1 MTILRFDSIAGR
13 GVLVFIMEGDKEN
26 QLEVLKTDVW
36 TKLPQ
41 LNLEEL
47 EQVCTALDLPI
58 EPSKQGRRSAVY
70 SIVTLHL
77 MSNEVNNMDVDMS
90 LDMFGNVRGAL
101 DGILTVRTMKT
112 EVRTDEVVVSGQGE
126 GSSGNQSANPG
137 MGTTDAGSNV
147 DNAPPTN
154 STTTHAASL
163 NTHDTHQQNAHQHNT
178 HQQNTDQQ
186 NTLQHNI
193 QQQNIHQNTPPN
205 TTMLNGTRPRMAQ
218 QFANLAALAS
228 PPIVQYA
235 LPRIA
240 PLREFKIGGTV
251 GKGAKDSL
259 SYATVL
265 SRIKQGKQ
273 QGYTSNEVMAAV
285 AKSIKSSELQ
295 DIVEN
300 GDLDE
305 ETFLEVLKV
314 HYLEKNSN
322 RVYND
327 MCGAR
332 QKASENEVE
341 FLIRMCGLRKRVEK
355 LSLEEGRPME
365 ASLLRDSF
373 FSSLATGF
381 KQGAVRLELQ
391 GTLRNQAL
399 TDREL
404 IKEVGFVV
412 AKEQQHLLK
421 SEGEKGV
428 AFVDEVEVLNGG
440 NRHGGGGSGGG
451 GSKVPESRPVD
462 HEILGAIKDLKV
474 DVNRKLTKV
483 QDDVQD
489 LKTRVAQCEQ
499 RWVETATGGPV
510 LPVDQRNKKPYK
522 FIKCAKCEEEGSKCF
537 HCTTCGLLGHK
548 RDACPKKNEK
558 SLNG

>member
-1 MTILRFDSIAGR
+1 
-13 GVLVFIMEGDKEN
+13 MEGEKEN

-90 LDMFGNVRGAL
+90 LEMFGNVQGAL

-112 EVRTDEVVVSGQGE
+112 EVRTEEVVGSGQGE
-126 GSSGNQSANPG
+126 TSSSGNQSANPG
-137 MGTTDAGSNV
+137 MGPTIAGPTVN
-147 DNAPPTN
+147 NATPPSN
-154 STTTHAASL
+154 STATHAESNTL
-163 NTHDTHQQNAHQHNT
+163 NA
-178 HQQNTDQQ
+178 QQNTDQQ
-186 NTLQHNI
+186 NTLQHNT
-193 QQQNIHQNTPPN
+193 QQPNIHQNAPPN
-205 TTMLNGTRPRMAQ
+205 NTMMNGTQPRIAQ
-218 QFANLAALAS
+218 QLANLAALAS
-228 PPIVQYA
+228 APTVHYA

-259 SYATVL
+259 TYATVL

-273 QGYTSNEVMAAV
+273 QGYTSNEIMAAV

-322 RVYND
+322 NVYNE
-327 MCGAR
+327 MCGAK
-332 QKASENEVE
+332 QKASENEVG

-391 GTLRNQAL
+391 GTLRNQSL

-404 IKEVGFVV
+404 IREVGFVV

-421 SEGEKGV
+421 SEGEKSV
-428 AFVDEVEVLNGG
+428 AFVDEVDVLNGG
-440 NRHGGGGSGGG
+440 TRHGGGGSGGG

-462 HEILGAIKDLKV
+462 HEILGAIKDLNV
-474 DVNRKLTKV
+474 DVNRKLAKV
-483 QDDVQD
+483 QDDVTD

-522 FIKCAKCEEEGSKCF
+522 FIKCAKCEEEGKKCF

-548 RDACPKKNEK
+548 RDACPKKNEN